1 MINNSTNIV
10 GKEEQFRNKMKEYI
24 CGMGPKLR
32 GKKKIAKDIGDPI
45 SAFNEESIY
54 FAQTTK
60 I

>member
-1 MINNSTNIV
+1 
-10 GKEEQFRNKMKEYI
+10 
-24 CGMGPKLR
+24 MGPKLR